1 MCSFWITCQN
11 NGTCNY
17 NITLNVYS
25 CQCIGNFYGPNCQYQ
40 TLNSTTFINS
50 TILTQELGVSLMNLI
65 GVPLNSQATKIY
77 QASLH
82 GFAAAQFHSKVDGKL
97 GTLSIIKS
105 TNGNIFGGFTKL
117 SWSAAQGA
125 GYYDDPSAYLISL
138 TNNQNFSCKLNALP
152 PYSKNIYT
160 GPYGPTFGQ
169 FPYHPFIISDNSNV
183 NFNSYSEMGPM
194 YQIPLNYTNGS
205 TAANSFLAGSRNFQT
220 FEIEVY
226 TSNTFDFICL
236 NKNFIFEL

>member
-1 MCSFWITCQN
+1 VCNLWITCQN

-117 SWSAAQGA
+117 SWGLSQDGVF
-125 GYYDDPSAYLISL
+125 YNDPSSFIFSL
-138 TNNQNFSCKLNALP
+138 TNQKNFPCKLNTETPESL
-152 PYSKNIYT
+152 
-160 GPYGPTFGQ
+160 
-169 FPYHPFIISDNSNV
+169 
-183 NFNSYSEMGPM
+183 NFNLII
-194 YQIPLNYTNGS
+194 QK
-205 TAANSFLAGSRNFQT
+205 FHF
-220 FEIEVY
+220 
-226 TSNTFDFICL
+226 
-236 NKNFIFEL
+236 